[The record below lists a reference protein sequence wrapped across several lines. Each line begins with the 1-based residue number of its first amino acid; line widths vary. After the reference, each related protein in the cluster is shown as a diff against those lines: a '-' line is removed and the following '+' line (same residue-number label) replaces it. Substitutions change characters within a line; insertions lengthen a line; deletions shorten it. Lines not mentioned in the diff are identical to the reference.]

1 MESTFTTRCST
12 LCHGKN
18 DLPQHKRPINN
29 ILRAPMSF
37 HATVDSGITL
47 NRFSEDIRLIDVELP
62 TAAFGVAISMFNSS
76 IKYGRVVLIG
86 NLF

>member
-1 MESTFTTRCST
+1 
-12 LCHGKN
+12 
-18 DLPQHKRPINN
+18 
-29 ILRAPMSF
+29 MSF